1 MSLYDTQT
9 LKYIQE
15 STSQEKLNTL
25 RPELLREIHRVRA
38 VVVFLKSIDLQDTR
52 DLPEEFNY
60 WTDVLSDAG
69 DNLKEILDVFTGAQT
84 PNPPGDVE
92 KL

>member
-15 STSQEKLNTL
+15 STPQEKLNTL

-38 VVVFLKSIDLQDTR
+38 VVAFLKSIDLQDTR
-52 DLPEEFNY
+52 NLPEEFNY
-60 WTDVLSDAG
+60 WADVLSDAG
-69 DNLKEILDVFTGAQT
+69 DNLKEILDVFTETQI

-92 KL
+92 KM